1 MAAPRDVSAKQELF
15 SASPSPAPLV
25 PTASP
30 TPPAL
35 TPVLPTVRMAL
46 MREVGRGVLRAE
58 VEQEAGLPL
67 GCSGERGRQGQARVV
82 APVTISPPRPPAT
95 RCSHPG
101 SPQL

>member
-1 MAAPRDVSAKQELF
+1 
-15 SASPSPAPLV
+15 
-25 PTASP
+25 
-30 TPPAL
+30 
-35 TPVLPTVRMAL
+35 